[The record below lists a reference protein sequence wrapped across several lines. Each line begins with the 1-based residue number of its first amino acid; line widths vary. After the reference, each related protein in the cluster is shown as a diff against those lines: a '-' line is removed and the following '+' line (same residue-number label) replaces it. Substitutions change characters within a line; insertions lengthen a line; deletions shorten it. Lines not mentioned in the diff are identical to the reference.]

1 MESVFYPLL
10 AIVALSG
17 VLIGRWWALLIP
29 LVAWPTYFLGVAN
42 EWWGYG
48 LGDGWQFGLL
58 LVVAISLAAVA
69 IGLGIRVLLRGHARF
84 CGTSDALTR
93 L

>member
-1 MESVFYPLL
+1 MELVFYPLL
-10 AIVALSG
+10 VIVALSG

-48 LGDGWQFGLL
+48 LATAGSS
-58 LVVAISLAAVA
+58 ASCSSSRSASLPSPSGSGSAGCRAATRA
-69 IGLGIRVLLRGHARF
+69 PP
-84 CGTSDALTR
+84 GTSEALTR